1 MGAGAHPRSPGA
13 PATHFFGLFDG
24 HAGGRCSK
32 HISSTLPSVLA
43 EDNLFASNL
52 PMALKRSYHTANNEF
67 LKIAEQQ
74 RLHDGSTG
82 LCSVIRNGKL
92 LVGNVGDCRCLLLS
106 SGKAI
111 QMSVDQKPTNTDEM
125 KRIISLGGNITNN
138 MGVAR
143 VNGVLAVSRAFG
155 NRRLRKVIRPDIE
168 MIQRDLTREDHFL
181 VIASDGLWDVLRN
194 KDVCDICYTLSQSH
208 CPQQLAEE
216 LVHTAIASG
225 SMDNVTCIV
234 VKLVGYI
241 AKWNADLRSESNLEG
256 VVAGPSDHW
265 NMIRTP
271 QSANAYPVLGSL
283 PHGQSLKTQTSMPS
297 EDFAPETWDDGG
309 HSGGHTPFREGEN
322 YHTEL
327 KYDNKESSSSGS
339 TFLKGAALNRTE
351 PDQNNYEKVYG
362 PPPSLTAKSPPAA
375 PERAPN
381 DRNSGPWQFAGS
393 EVFTA
398 PDGYRNNYL
407 LQAHA
412 PNGNGMARLNESP
425 IEKLPPS
432 YFDRNLRQRFYE
444 RVTDHRDYSRNQ
456 ETQFEEC
463 SWKASTSAS
472 DASHMAPTYGIP
484 DGTHFAAQHCVI
496 QSAVNNF
503 SDDHLPTALCATT
516 CVQQAPH
523 SSNEAG
529 VPIRVDRGGDGSREF
544 KDGRRSTAAFDM
556 EASSASALSSSP
568 QQSEGYSFETSTAV
582 DLTCRQQRPRK
593 AF

>member
-1 MGAGAHPRSPGA
+1 
-13 PATHFFGLFDG
+13 
-24 HAGGRCSK
+24 
-32 HISSTLPSVLA
+32 
-43 EDNLFASNL
+43 
-52 PMALKRSYHTANNEF
+52 MALKRSYHTANNEF

-168 MIQRDLTREDHFL
+168 MMQRDLTREDHFL

-216 LVHTAIASG
+216 LVHTAIARG

-265 NMIRTP
+265 SMNRTP
-271 QSANAYPVLGSL
+271 QSVNAYPVLGSL
-283 PHGQSLKTQTSMPS
+283 PNGQTLRTQTSIPP
-297 EDFAPETWDDGG
+297 EDFTPETWDDGG

-322 YHTEL
+322 SRTDL
-327 KYDNKESSSSGS
+327 KYDKKESSASGS
-339 TFLKGAALNRTE
+339 SFLKGAALNRTE
-351 PDQNNYEKVYG
+351 PDQSNYEKVYG
-362 PPPSLTAKSPPAA
+362 PPSLTAKSLPAA
-375 PERAPN
+375 PERASN
-381 DRNSGPWQFAGS
+381 DRNSGTWQFAGS
-393 EVFTA
+393 DVFTA
-398 PDGYRNNYL
+398 PKGYRNNYG

-412 PNGNGMARLNESP
+412 LNGNGMARSYESP

-456 ETQFEEC
+456 ETQSEEG
-463 SWKASTSAS
+463 SWKASISAS

-484 DGTHFAAQHCVI
+484 DSTHFAAQHCFI
-496 QSAVNNF
+496 QSAIKNV
-503 SDDHLPTALCATT
+503 SDDHLPSALWAST
-516 CVQQAPH
+516 CIQQAPH

-544 KDGRRSTAAFDM
+544 KDGRSSTAAFDM
-556 EASSASALSSSP
+556 EALSALSSSP
-568 QQSEGYSFETSTAV
+568 QQSEGCSFETSTAV

>member
-1 MGAGAHPRSPGA
+1 
-13 PATHFFGLFDG
+13 
-24 HAGGRCSK
+24 
-32 HISSTLPSVLA
+32 
-43 EDNLFASNL
+43 
-52 PMALKRSYHTANNEF
+52 MALKRSYHTANNEF

-74 RLHDGSTG
+74 QLHDGSTG

-106 SGKAI
+106 SGKVI

-138 MGVAR
+138 LGVAR

-168 MIQRDLTREDHFL
+168 MMQRDLTREDHFL

-216 LVHTAIASG
+216 LVHTAIARG

-241 AKWNADLRSESNLEG
+241 AKWNADLRSESSLEG
-256 VVAGPSDHW
+256 VNVGPSDHW
-265 NMIRTP
+265 NTNRTP
-271 QSANAYPVLGSL
+271 QSVNAYPELSSL
-283 PHGQSLKTQTSMPS
+283 PNGQNLKTQPP
-297 EDFAPETWDDGG
+297 EDFTPETWDDGG
-309 HSGGHTPFREGEN
+309 QSHSGGHISFRESEN
-322 YHTEL
+322 NRNEL
-327 KYDNKESSSSGS
+327 RYDTKESSTGGSS
-339 TFLKGAALNRTE
+339 FCKGAALNRME
-351 PDQNNYEKVYG
+351 PDQSNYEKVYG
-362 PPPSLTAKSPPAA
+362 PPPLTAKFPSAA

-381 DRNSGPWQFAGS
+381 DRNSRPWQFTGPD
-393 EVFTA
+393 VFIA
-398 PDGYRNNYL
+398 PDGYRNSFV

-412 PNGNGMARLNESP
+412 PNGNGMARCNESP

-432 YFDRNLRQRFYE
+432 YFDRNLRQRFFE
-444 RVTDHRDYSRNQ
+444 RVADHRDYSRNQ
-456 ETQFEEC
+456 EGHLEEGC
-463 SWKASTSAS
+463 WKASPSAC

-484 DGTHFAAQHCVI
+484 DGPHFAAQHCVI
-496 QSAVNNF
+496 QSATRNV
-503 SDDHLPTALCATT
+503 SDDHLPNALWATT

-529 VPIRVDRGGDGSREF
+529 VPIRVDGGGGGSRES
-544 KDGRRSTAAFDM
+544 KDGRGSTAAFDK

-568 QQSEGYSFETSTAV
+568 QQSEGYLFEINAAV
-582 DLTCRQQRPRK
+582 DLTSQQQRPRE

>member
-1 MGAGAHPRSPGA
+1 
-13 PATHFFGLFDG
+13 
-24 HAGGRCSK
+24 
-32 HISSTLPSVLA
+32 
-43 EDNLFASNL
+43 
-52 PMALKRSYHTANNEF
+52 MALKRSYHTANNEF

-138 MGVAR
+138 LGVAR

-168 MIQRDLTREDHFL
+168 MMQRDLTREDHFL

-216 LVHTAIASG
+216 LVHTAIARG

-256 VVAGPSDHW
+256 ADVGPSDHW
-265 NMIRTP
+265 NMNRTP
-271 QSANAYPVLGSL
+271 RSINAYPVLGSL
-283 PHGQSLKTQTSMPS
+283 PYGQALKMQTSMPPD
-297 EDFAPETWDDGG
+297 DFTPETWDDGG
-309 HSGGHTPFREGEN
+309 HNSGHIPFHQGDN
-322 YHTEL
+322 NHNEL
-327 KYDNKESSSSGS
+327 KYYDNESGASRSN
-339 TFLKGAALNRTE
+339 FFKVAALNRTE
-351 PDQNNYEKVYG
+351 PDQSNYEKVYG
-362 PPPSLTAKSPPAA
+362 PPPSLTAKSPPVA
-375 PERAPN
+375 PERALN
-381 DRNSGPWQFAGS
+381 DRNSRTWQLTGS
-393 EVFTA
+393 DVFTA
-398 PDGYRNNYL
+398 PDSYRNNYV

-412 PNGNGMARLNESP
+412 PNGNGMARCNESP
-425 IEKLPPS
+425 TEKSPPS
-432 YFDRNLRQRFYE
+432 YFDRNLRQRFFE
-444 RVTDHRDYSRNQ
+444 RVTDHRDYSRDQ
-456 ETQFEEC
+456 EIHSQKD
-463 SWKASTSAS
+463 SWKASPSAS
-472 DASHMAPTYGIP
+472 DGSHMAPTYSIP
-484 DGTHFAAQHCVI
+484 DATHVAAQHCVI
-496 QSAVNNF
+496 QSATKNV
-503 SDDHLPTALCATT
+503 SDDHLPTGLCATT

-529 VPIRVDRGGDGSREF
+529 VPVCEDRGGGGSRESE
-544 KDGRRSTAAFDM
+544 DGRSPTAASDM
-556 EASSASALSSSP
+556 EASSASLQYLALLSRVKATHLKQV
-568 QQSEGYSFETSTAV
+568 QQ
-582 DLTCRQQRPRK
+582 LT
-593 AF
+593 